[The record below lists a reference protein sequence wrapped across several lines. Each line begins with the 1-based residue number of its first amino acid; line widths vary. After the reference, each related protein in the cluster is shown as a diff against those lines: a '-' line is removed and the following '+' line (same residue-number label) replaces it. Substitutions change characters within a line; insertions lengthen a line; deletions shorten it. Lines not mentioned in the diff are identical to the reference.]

1 MRVLSLSRVIIG
13 TGSGDGALS
22 YRLAQSEKK
31 IHVGQFVKGWKRLVI
46 PGAPGPL
53 LQETLVALM
62 VAGCRATA
70 RRQ

>member
-31 IHVGQFVKGWKRLVI
+31 IHVGQFVKGWKRFVG
-46 PGAPGPL
+46 PSAPGPP
-53 LQETLVALM
+53 LQEALA
-62 VAGCRATA
+62 VVKRIGRSIIA

>member
-31 IHVGQFVKGWKRLVI
+31 IHVG
-46 PGAPGPL
+46 
-53 LQETLVALM
+53 
-62 VAGCRATA
+62 
-70 RRQ
+70 